1 MKQWLSEMLSNGAV
15 VGKIML
21 LVAVPT
27 ALLSVHVWNQYRIAE
42 VGYEIAEATAEHRDL
57 LEENKKLSVE
67 ARVQGRSDRVA
78 ELAQEQF
85 GLQEA
90 RPDQIISVDVA
101 EDSGELDDVD
111 APEHAQLNAAD
122 GASQPTPTVQ

>member
-15 VGKIML
+15 VAKIML

-27 ALLSVHVWNQYRIAE
+27 ALLLVHVWNQYRIAE
-42 VGYEIAEATAEHRDL
+42 VGYEIAEATAEHREL
-57 LEENKKLSVE
+57 LEENKRLSVE

-85 GLQEA
+85 GLREA
-90 RPDQIISVDVA
+90 RPDQIISIDVA
-101 EDSGELDDVD
+101 DDSGEFDDV
-111 APEHAQLNAAD
+111 ASREHAQLDAGEATH
-122 GASQPTPTVQ
+122 QTTQVIQ